1 MKCQTAYGYSPNG
14 VINVVSR
21 LDSSDNGI
29 CQKPILASSLLNTFP
44 FEMFANISSVEGRT
58 NLSLTI
64 NLLSSVKSPQMRI
77 CPDFLVTTTI
87 GAHHSVASSTLD
99 IIPFSSIVVNSFL
112 TLLNNGNGTR

>member
-1 MKCQTAYGYSPNG
+1 MQGC
-14 VINVVSR
+14 
-21 LDSSDNGI
+21 L
-29 CQKPILASSLLNTFP
+29 
-44 FEMFANISSVEGRT
+44 FATTNISSVEGRT

-112 TLLNNGNGTR
+112 TLLNNGNGTRRGADTAKGLASEVSLIRCGPPTITLNFGPIVSISVLT